1 MALLSRVP
9 EHYAV
14 REFPNH
20 IFKLYLEQED
30 NLREFL
36 EAVVPDLAA
45 FIDLT
50 DAVSLNPQA
59 ILPDWQDRT
68 ADLIIEADI
77 QSADGTPAGRAVINI
92 AHQSDHAPDAPFL
105 SFLEAAFLWFKG
117 WKQWKTDRGP
127 DREPE
132 LTLPIQLSIVL
143 HTGRRPW
150 TKPKTLAEQFRCGPQ
165 WRHLAPPL
173 GTNLL
178 GPG

>member
-9 EHYAV
+9 EHNPV
-14 REFPNH
+14 REFPDH

-36 EAVVPDLAA
+36 HAAAPDLAA
-45 FIDLT
+45 DIDLT
-50 DAVSLNPQA
+50 DAVSINPQA

-68 ADLIIEADI
+68 ADLIIEASFLDE
-77 QSADGTPAGRAVINI
+77 GRPRAGCLVINI
-92 AHQSDHAPDAPFL
+92 AHQSDHAADTPFL
-105 SFLEAAFLWFKG
+105 SLLEATQSWTKV
-117 WKQWKTDRGP
+117 WRQWKADRGR
-127 DREPE
+127 DRERE
-132 LTLPIQLSIVL
+132 LTLPIPLSIVF
-143 HTGRRPW
+143 HTGHRPW